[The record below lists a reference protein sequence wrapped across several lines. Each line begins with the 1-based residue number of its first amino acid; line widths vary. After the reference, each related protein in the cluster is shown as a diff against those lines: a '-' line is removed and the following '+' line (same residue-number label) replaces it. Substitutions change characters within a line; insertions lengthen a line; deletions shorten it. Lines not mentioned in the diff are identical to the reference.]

1 MVLFILAYIKVKS
14 PDTSSSII
22 TPPATTSTPINWI
35 SNKWNNQQFHVSPGK
50 LLFLKQTNNIILM
63 IC

>member
-1 MVLFILAYIKVKS
+1 MFLFILAYIKVKS
-14 PDTSSSII
+14 PDTSSSIL

-35 SNKWNNQQFHVSPGK
+35 SNKWNNQQFHVSSGK
-50 LLFLKQTNNIILM
+50 LLFQEQTNNIILM